1 MKRMEKVVEGAKNAM
16 NSVATWID
24 DHDREAIGFMTAFQ
38 YMWPWTLIGITFVAV
53 VNSKHPARFLNKEL
67 VKKIV
72 DEAKEEG

>member
-1 MKRMEKVVEGAKNAM
+1 MKRMEKVVETTKRAI
-16 NSVATWID
+16 NSVGSWID

-38 YMWPWTLIGITFVAV
+38 YMWPWTLIGITFIVAA
-53 VNSKHPARFLNKEL
+53 NSKHPAKYLNKDL